1 MTRAQDLINRIDEV
15 ATAALLG
22 AAAIN
27 TVGQQYLAKKRRE
40 EKIRQAGHGDALD
53 AIKKK
58 RLAHEKKNTGKL
70 LVGQKA
76 RDFKSKRADLK
87 AQHQKVINKGLAGHA
102 KLFSQAGKKGQ
113 EQMQVR

>member
-1 MTRAQDLINRIDEV
+1 MTRAQEIITKIDEI
-15 ATAALLG
+15 AGAAILG

-27 TVGQQYLAKKRRE
+27 TAGQQYLAKKRRE
-40 EKIRQAGHGDALD
+40 EKVRQAGHGDELD

-58 RLAHEKKNTGKL
+58 RMAHEKKHTGKL

-76 RDFKSKRADLK
+76 KQFKKTRADLK
-87 AQHQKVINKGLAGHA
+87 SQHQKVINKGLAGHA

-113 EQMQVR
+113 EQMAVR